1 MCFMK
6 LDRLL
11 FSALFS
17 LFVMTGLELVED
29 RREGFVEL
37 RRTTLVI
44 SYPRTLLETNCKF
57 PEDFRKIQEDLLL
70 V

>member
-1 MCFMK
+1 MK

-44 SYPRTLLETNCKF
+44 SYQWTLLETNCKF

>member
-1 MCFMK
+1 MK

-37 RRTTLVI
+37 RRTTLVT
-44 SYPRTLLETNCKF
+44 SYPWTLLETNYKF